1 MPGGPTRVRIAPE
14 LLVRLD
20 PALLAQLAH
29 GDVLDDPVL
38 HVLETLVIRVEHLTG
53 VHGVEAL
60 LGALA
65 PRHGEDPVEVVA
77 DHRRL
82 GRAVALAVEPGE
94 LALDLLA
101 DLLGQ
106 LRLLQL
112 APVLLDDGRVVL
124 AELLPDRVHLTPQD
138 VLALLLRGALLDVVA
153 DAAAHLHLCEAFAL
167 QLDRQREP
175 LLDVQRLEQLDLLL
189 EA

>member
-1 MPGGPTRVRIAPE
+1 M
-14 LLVRLD
+14 
-20 PALLAQLAH
+20 
-29 GDVLDDPVL
+29 
-38 HVLETLVIRVEHLTG
+38 
-53 VHGVEAL
+53 HGVEPL

-82 GRAVALAVEPGE
+82 GGAVALAVEPGE

-124 AELLPDRVHLTPQD
+124 AELLPDRIHLTPQD
-138 VLALLLRGALLDVVA
+138 VLALLLRSALLDVVA
-153 DAAAHLHLCEAFAL
+153 DAAAHLHLGEAFTLRARSPDASRSL
-167 QLDRQREP
+167 MSSVSSSLTFCSN
-175 LLDVQRLEQLDLLL
+175 VKSG
-189 EA
+189 A